1 MANFKIII
9 FNSIIII
16 ILLAISMINLQ
27 NKIKIISKT
36 IKQEISLLRTTDKID
51 STIMNNII
59 IKLLIQEIRKT
70 NITKRQIKIFKII
83 IRKVNLFY
91 LDNYQIN

>member
-59 IKLLIQEIRKT
+59 IKLLIQEMRKT